1 MEAIMSSKT
10 SPFDIPA
17 DMRKMTEKSM
27 EQVRA
32 AINGYIQFLQRA
44 VPDDAM
50 GGSELSSKV
59 LTYAERNLA
68 NAFEFGQR
76 LLQVRDV
83 QGLLQLQME
92 FVQRQ
97 TQALAEQAFDLRET
111 TTKAVMESVKSKFL
125 CS

>member
-1 MEAIMSSKT
+1 MSKT
-10 SPFDIPA
+10 PFEIPT
-17 DMRKMTEKSM
+17 DMRKMTEQSM
-27 EQVRA
+27 DQVRS

-44 VPDDAM
+44 VPDDVM

-83 QGLLQLQME
+83 QGLLQLQIE

-97 TQALAEQAFDLRET
+97 TQALTEQAFDLRET

-125 CS
+125 CG

>member
-1 MEAIMSSKT
+1 MEGIMSKT
-10 SPFDIPA
+10 PFEIPT
-17 DMRKMTEKSM
+17 DMRKMTEQSM
-27 EQVRA
+27 DQVRS
-32 AINGYIQFLQRA
+32 AINSYIQFLQRA
-44 VPDDAM
+44 VPDDVM

-76 LLQVRDV
+76 LLQIRDV
-83 QGLLQLQME
+83 QGLLQLQIE

-97 TQALAEQAFDLRET
+97 TQTLTEQAFDLRET

-125 CS
+125 CG

>member
-1 MEAIMSSKT
+1 MSSKT
-10 SPFDIPA
+10 APFEIGA
-17 DMRKMTEKSM
+17 DMRKITEQSM
-27 EQVRA
+27 DQVRT

-44 VPDDAM
+44 VPDDVM
-50 GGSELSSKV
+50 GGPELSGKV
-59 LTYAERNLA
+59 LGYAERNLA

-92 FVQRQ
+92 FVQSQ
-97 TQALAEQAFDLRET
+97 TQAMTEQAFDLRET
-111 TTKAVMESVKSKFL
+111 TTKAMMESVKSKFL